1 MLGTVPPGPI
11 FSNYLR
17 FLACT
22 PNLNLRVTLQQIL
35 ILKEAILFST
45 FFHENSI
52 DRKKIVDHDEAS
64 GKSHKTVISD
74 FLFLKLYHRDFSL
87 QSFFLL
93 HFFQKPKKRPFCS
106 VNFAMKI
113 EPTEKMEY
121 TMTKPT
127 ENPMKL
133 LSQTFEFFTTQF
145 LIIKKKWFS
154 DSMIRIFGFG
164 GLWINHHR

>member
-22 PNLNLRVTLQQIL
+22 PNLNLRATLQQIL

-64 GKSHKTVISD
+64 GKSHKTVISV
-74 FLFLKLYHRDFSL
+74 FLFLKLYHRDFSS
-87 QSFFLL
+87 QSNVKNHDF
-93 HFFQKPKKRPFCS
+93 
-106 VNFAMKI
+106 
-113 EPTEKMEY
+113 
-121 TMTKPT
+121 
-127 ENPMKL
+127 
-133 LSQTFEFFTTQF
+133 
-145 LIIKKKWFS
+145 IKKSVQFS
-154 DSMIRIFGFG
+154 IF
-164 GLWINHHR
+164 LEHPLVYLIESTKSTARD

>member
-22 PNLNLRVTLQQIL
+22 PNLNLRATLQQIL

-64 GKSHKTVISD
+64 RKSHKTVISD
-74 FLFLKLYHRDFSL
+74 FLFLKLYHRDFSP
-87 QSFFLL
+87 QSFF
-93 HFFQKPKKRPFCS
+93 FFIFSKNLKKRPFCS
-106 VNFAMKI
+106 VNFSMKI

-127 ENPMKL
+127 ENPSKL
-133 LSQTFEFFTTQF
+133 SSQIFEF
-145 LIIKKKWFS
+145 
-154 DSMIRIFGFG
+154 
-164 GLWINHHR
+164 

>member
-22 PNLNLRVTLQQIL
+22 PNLNLRATLQQIL

-74 FLFLKLYHRDFSL
+74 FLFLKLYHKDFSP
-87 QSFFLL
+87 QSLVFF
-93 HFFQKPKKRPFCS
+93 HFFQKRQKEAILFCK
-106 VNFAMKI
+106 FLH
-113 EPTEKMEY
+113 
-121 TMTKPT
+121 
-127 ENPMKL
+127 EN
-133 LSQTFEFFTTQF
+133 
-145 LIIKKKWFS
+145 
-154 DSMIRIFGFG
+154 
-164 GLWINHHR
+164 